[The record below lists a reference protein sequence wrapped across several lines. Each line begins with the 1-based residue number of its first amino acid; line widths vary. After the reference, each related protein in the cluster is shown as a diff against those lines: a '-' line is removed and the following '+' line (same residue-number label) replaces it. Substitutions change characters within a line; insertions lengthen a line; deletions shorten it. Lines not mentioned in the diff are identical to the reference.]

1 MEKILI
7 LLGMILFIIIYISFN
22 LIKGLE
28 KDMEGY

>member
-7 LLGMILFIIIYISFN
+7 FLSIILFIIIYISFN

>member
-1 MEKILI
+1 MAKILI
-7 LLGMILFIIIYISFN
+7 LLSIVVFTIIYISLN

>member
-7 LLGMILFIIIYISFN
+7 LLSMILFIIIYISFN